1 MEAIRLIR
9 NCARYVAE
17 KPQVSPSMECLYAQ
31 EMALLNIHV
40 TFDPV

>member
-17 KPQVSPSMECLYAQ
+17 KPMVSSGQ
-31 EMALLNIHV
+31 ISS
-40 TFDPV
+40 